1 MMFFIICMLGAC
13 TAEELAGPESGVE
26 DDAPV
31 VIAIS
36 PADITSVNM
45 NSRAAGDNSIFSV
58 IDDVNVKVNYG
69 GNTVIVYLVKNGDSF
84 EVSGSVENGSAEVV
98 SSKTADGKVYI
109 HINAKQ
115 GNQAVRVE
123 VIANYGRK
131 ITLSLWQSVK
141 ESLIQWPVDFDET
154 SVCLLYGASEQFIYT
169 ENPHEGAQGGN
180 KGCYLAKV
188 SLKRPYAMIK
198 VNINTS
204 GLDNE
209 VTLTPRSVQLCNVPK
224 TCTLASDNSITDF
237 TSFDKEG
244 QKYDFPSGSLL
255 TGPSGNG
262 ETQVMSE
269 RLYQFENKQ
278 TVHAQNCTDAQNGN
292 EKVKTPNRIKN
303 TMEAGKEVYAAFTDY
318 TDNENLGR
326 RCSYI
331 LVTADYEYKS
341 SSAHVKGTISYRLF
355 LGKNISYD
363 FDVNRNIIYNV
374 TLHLRG
380 AGGVKE
386 SGCMDENGV
395 INISGNTKDA
405 QWRVDSELSDLF
417 IQFNEGQDY
426 NIDGHLVKIK
436 VVSTDRQKWQ
446 IKVDDFDGVS
456 GDYWV
461 MFESDM
467 SWITPRYDEY
477 NVIQKEGTA
486 ELRMYLKGYAD
497 QKTIWEKEWN
507 SEKPYRSCNI
517 YVRKLDAQ
525 NKPVAGSEM
534 KYPIK
539 QWYPIQITE
548 QLYVDRID
556 RFAVGGLPW
565 GDNGYTTNLTDG
577 QKIIKEYYKKINKE
591 HYSSDNDERSV
602 MDNAIGVA
610 VNSSGSSTPVTSG
623 NSYMVFYHFSL
634 PAEAEWQQINGVIT
648 SSGIKYNNWSGVP
661 YWTATTEGTQSKVYI
676 PGQGVSENR
685 SRNESH
691 RFRLVWRYNSFRYY
705 SPKMGMYISS
715 DPIGLAG
722 GNPTLYGYV
731 FDPNTQVDPF
741 GLDCDK
747 VNKARARQHKML
759 QDNKGFNISPTDW
772 DAYPSIGRNGTF
784 ITDCKGAL
792 GYFGNFKKGD
802 TITISSVKAAKIES
816 DMGLNP
822 GSLQNGFK
830 IREVSGISSMNPRS
844 PLEGNEYFLGGG
856 QHLPGGAPEMVIN
869 SIPTTDNAS
878 VTTILT
884 VLVK

>member
-1 MMFFIICMLGAC
+1 
-13 TAEELAGPESGVE
+13 
-26 DDAPV
+26 
-31 VIAIS
+31 
-36 PADITSVNM
+36 
-45 NSRAAGDNSIFSV
+45 
-58 IDDVNVKVNYG
+58 
-69 GNTVIVYLVKNGDSF
+69 
-84 EVSGSVENGSAEVV
+84 
-98 SSKTADGKVYI
+98 
-109 HINAKQ
+109 
-115 GNQAVRVE
+115 
-123 VIANYGRK
+123 
-131 ITLSLWQSVK
+131 
-141 ESLIQWPVDFDET
+141 
-154 SVCLLYGASEQFIYT
+154 
-169 ENPHEGAQGGN
+169 
-180 KGCYLAKV
+180 
-188 SLKRPYAMIK
+188 
-198 VNINTS
+198 
-204 GLDNE
+204 
-209 VTLTPRSVQLCNVPK
+209 
-224 TCTLASDNSITDF
+224 
-237 TSFDKEG
+237 
-244 QKYDFPSGSLL
+244 
-255 TGPSGNG
+255 
-262 ETQVMSE
+262 
-269 RLYQFENKQ
+269 
-278 TVHAQNCTDAQNGN
+278 
-292 EKVKTPNRIKN
+292 
-303 TMEAGKEVYAAFTDY
+303 ME
-318 TDNENLGR
+318 
-326 RCSYI
+326 
-331 LVTADYEYKS
+331 
-341 SSAHVKGTISYRLF
+341 
-355 LGKNISYD
+355 
-363 FDVNRNIIYNV
+363 
-374 TLHLRG
+374 
-380 AGGVKE
+380 
-386 SGCMDENGV
+386 
-395 INISGNTKDA
+395 
-405 QWRVDSELSDLF
+405 RVDSELSDLF

-691 RFRLVWRYNSFRYY
+691 RFRLVWRYNS
-705 SPKMGMYISS
+705 
-715 DPIGLAG
+715 
-722 GNPTLYGYV
+722 
-731 FDPNTQVDPF
+731 
-741 GLDCDK
+741 
-747 VNKARARQHKML
+747 
-759 QDNKGFNISPTDW
+759 
-772 DAYPSIGRNGTF
+772 
-784 ITDCKGAL
+784 L
-792 GYFGNFKKGD
+792 GY
-802 TITISSVKAAKIES
+802 
-816 DMGLNP
+816 
-822 GSLQNGFK
+822 
-830 IREVSGISSMNPRS
+830 
-844 PLEGNEYFLGGG
+844 Y
-856 QHLPGGAPEMVIN
+856 
-869 SIPTTDNAS
+869 
-878 VTTILT
+878 
-884 VLVK
+884 